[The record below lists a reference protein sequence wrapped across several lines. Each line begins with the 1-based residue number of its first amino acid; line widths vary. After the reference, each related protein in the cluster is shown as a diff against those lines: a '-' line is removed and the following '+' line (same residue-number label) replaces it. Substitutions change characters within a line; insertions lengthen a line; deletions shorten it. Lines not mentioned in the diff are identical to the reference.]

1 MEITEI
7 LKALAV
13 ETRLRILLLLKE
25 HPLCVNAMARRLGVT
40 QSAVSQHLRVLRAA
54 RLVRD
59 HREGAFVHYS
69 LNEEV
74 VDRFREEID
83 RLLR

>member
-1 MEITEI
+1 MEITET

-13 ETRLRILLLLKE
+13 DTRLRILLLLKE
-25 HPLCVNAMARRLGVT
+25 NPLCVNAIARRLGVT

-54 RLVRD
+54 RLVQD

-69 LNEEV
+69 LNEEGV
-74 VDRFREEID
+74 ARFRNEVN
-83 RLLR
+83 RLLG